1 MQADPIVIVSA
12 ARTPMGAFQGEL
24 RSFSAPELGAA
35 AIRAAVERARI
46 RPEDVQEVLMG
57 CVLPAGQG
65 QAPARQAAL
74 GAGLPLATGCTT
86 VNKMCGSGMKAAMLT
101 HDILATG
108 NADIIIAGGM
118 ESMTNAPYLLPKAR
132 AGLRMGHAQVIDHMF
147 YDGLEDAY
155 DKGRLMGTFA
165 EDCAQKYAFTREAQD
180 QFAIASLTRAQK
192 ANKEGWFAWE
202 LTPMAI
208 KVGKEEKFV
217 ETDEQPFRANIE
229 KIGTLKPAFRK
240 DGTVTAANSSSIS
253 DGAAALAM
261 MRRSTAERRG
271 LTPLAVVI
279 GHATHAQAPSEFTT
293 APVGA
298 IAKVLERSGW
308 TAKEVDLFEVNEA
321 FAVVTMAAMKEHGL
335 PHEKVNVHGGACA
348 LGHPIGASGARILVT
363 LIGALRKYGL
373 KRGVASLCIG
383 GGEGPALG
391 DRLPGKE
398 RRHGAR
404 RRRPG

>member
-24 RSFSAPELGAA
+24 KNFAAPELGAA
-35 AIRAAVERARI
+35 AIRAAVERAKL
-46 RPEDVQEVLMG
+46 RPDDVQEVLMG

-86 VNKMCGSGMKAAMLT
+86 VNKMCGSGMKAAMLA

-108 NADIIIAGGM
+108 NADVIVAGGM

-132 AGLRMGHAQVIDHMF
+132 AGLRMGHGQVIDHMF

-155 DKGRLMGTFA
+155 DKGRLMGSFA
-165 EDCAQKYAFTREAQD
+165 EDCAQKYAFAREAQD
-180 QFAIASLTRAQK
+180 QFAITSLARAQK

-217 ETDEQPFRANIE
+217 EIDEQPFKANIE
-229 KIGTLKPAFRK
+229 KIPTLKPAFRK

-253 DGAAALAM
+253 DGAAALVM
-261 MRRSTAERRG
+261 MRRSSAERRG
-271 LTPLAVVI
+271 LAPLAVVV
-279 GHATHAQAPSEFTT
+279 GQSTHAQEPGWFTT

-298 IAKVLERSGW
+298 IAKLFQRTGW
-308 TAKEVDLFEVNEA
+308 RAKDVDLYEINEA
-321 FAVVTMAAMKEHGL
+321 FAEVTMAAMKEHAL
-335 PHEKVNVHGGACA
+335 PHDKVNVHGGACA

-373 KRGVASLCIG
+373 RRGVASLCIG
-383 GGEGPALG
+383 GGEATAMAIELV
-391 DRLPGKE
+391 
-398 RRHGAR
+398 
-404 RRRPG
+404 